1 MTMPKERSHWQEVT
15 EMMEDRQITLGR
27 HMAYW
32 FLHSPR
38 RALYY
43 MSYYKFAAKMIGR
56 KKRVLDVGCGEGMGT
71 WLLAMECGFAN
82 GVDLDDDAIRVARG
96 NWVDPRIEFA
106 CEDFLASA
114 PGCWD
119 AVVNFD
125 VIEHILP
132 ENVARFWQAMADNL
146 TPYGVV
152 VVGTPN
158 ITGQMHA
165 SEVAKAGHVNLYGA
179 ERLETEMR
187 RYFHH
192 VFLFG
197 ANDEVIHTGY
207 PPMAHYLLAL
217 GCKKRM

>member
-1 MTMPKERSHWQEVT
+1 MNMPQERSRWQEVT
-15 EMMEDRQITLGR
+15 EMMEYRPITLGR
-27 HMAYW
+27 HVAYW

-56 KKRVLDVGCGEGMGT
+56 NKRVLDVGCGEGIGT
-71 WLLAMECGFAN
+71 WLLAVECGFAK
-82 GVDLDDDAIRVARG
+82 GVDLDNDAIGVARG

-106 CEDFLASA
+106 CEDFLGST
-114 PGCWD
+114 PGQWD
-119 AVVNFD
+119 GVVNFD

-132 ENVARFWQAMADNL
+132 ENAPQFLKGMTDNL
-146 TPYGVV
+146 TPYGVA

-158 ITGQMHA
+158 ITGQVYA
-165 SEVAKAGHVNLYGA
+165 SEVARAGHVNLYSA
-179 ERLETEMR
+179 EKLEAEMR
-187 RYFHH
+187 RFFTH

-207 PPMAHYLLAL
+207 APMAHYLLAL
-217 GCKKRM
+217 GCKKRV